1 MPPQVVPVEVP
12 HPITGRI
19 RTRYANNTREHG
31 LAPHIIQHDHTLGD
45 VPREPNVI
53 VQGKMSKL
61 NQNLLHKLRL
71 VSQGSLGYFQK
82 PNPRI
87 RLSRRDQFGSNNHY

>member
-1 MPPQVVPVEVP
+1 MPPQVVPVHVP

-19 RTRYANNTREHG
+19 RTRFANNTREHG

-53 VQGKMSKL
+53 VHGKMSRL
-61 NQNLLHKLRL
+61 NQDLLQKLRQ
-71 VSQGSLGYFQK
+71 VSPPSSPLISDAKMVENSKIQLGV
-82 PNPRI
+82 
-87 RLSRRDQFGSNNHY
+87 